1 MVNGNVDI
9 IMNVQNESVETLE
22 KSDGI
27 KVFPKRL
34 NRTEYIGF
42 NTYDWCETPELQ
54 NPKVRQALNY
64 AVDVNTIIETI
75 MGGYGERVSNLWR
88 SDYDGFDE
96 KLSKYYSYDP
106 EKAKKLLAEAG
117 YADGFDLTLMTDV
130 DNHAKA
136 QEVTE
141 AVGSYLEDIGINVKV
156 KVLDDTTAYAIIVNG
171 QSAKKCPGMFDWN
184 WGTKPGLYES
194 TLTGVLSSEGMS
206 SYNKIEGYDELIEK
220 LLAET
225 TEKGRAP
232 YIKEI
237 QEMMVENPACLYLFR
252 LYDIYAVSE
261 RIQWEPEAHYAMLV
275 KEMKITK

>member
-1 MVNGNVDI
+1 MLEPKHSEEIGEEAIGNDIIGTGPYVFKTWEADKEILLEKNPSYWGEEPDADRVVFKTIPEAATRIAEMVNGNVDI

-64 AVDVNTIIETI
+64 AVDVDTIIETI

-117 YADGFDLTLMTDV
+117 YADGFDLDTD
-130 DNHAKA
+130 D
-136 QEVTE
+136 
-141 AVGSYLEDIGINVKV
+141 
-156 KVLDDTTAYAIIVNG
+156 
-171 QSAKKCPGMFDWN
+171 
-184 WGTKPGLYES
+184 
-194 TLTGVLSSEGMS
+194 
-206 SYNKIEGYDELIEK
+206 
-220 LLAET
+220 
-225 TEKGRAP
+225 R
-232 YIKEI
+232 
-237 QEMMVENPACLYLFR
+237 R
-252 LYDIYAVSE
+252 
-261 RIQWEPEAHYAMLV
+261 R
-275 KEMKITK
+275 